1 MATPA
6 IGTPT
11 LIGVGVGPGD
21 PELVT
26 LKAVAVFEAADVIL
40 GPATEASGREAGRAE
55 QLVLAVCPTAAT
67 KLQRVPFSMAQRSG
81 IGTKRRQSWMA
92 SAKAAEQAFADG
104 ATTVAFATVG
114 DPSVYSTFSY
124 LAAHVREAVGG
135 LTVSVV
141 PGITAMQ
148 ALAAVSL
155 TPLVEGTES
164 LTLGNANTKLIPGTN
179 TLAIHALNY
188 GESTFAINSG
198 TNTTVTVNNRDNFY
212 FKGDLKITVAPA
224 VTLVANNTS
233 WRYQTPSLPVPR
245 PANDATREK
254 QIPFRPEGW
263 QAGFAVVQMLNP
275 KHQEAPRLE
284 MAPQRTHRGL
294 TRTS

>member
-1 MATPA
+1 MAAPA

-40 GPATEASGREAGRAE
+40 VPATEASGREAGRAE
-55 QLVLAVCPTAAT
+55 QLVLAVCTGAAA

-92 SAKAAEQAFADG
+92 SAKAAEQAFTDG
-104 ATTVAFATVG
+104 ARTVAFATVG

-124 LAAHVREAVGG
+124 LAAHVRDAVPG

-164 LTLGNANTKLIPGTN
+164 LTLVPVTAGMDAVATALDTSDTVVAYKGGRQFRDLLALIRGHGRDGILGVDVGLPSQRLVPLAEVGNEQVP
-179 TLAIHALNY
+179 Y
-188 GESTFAINSG
+188 FA
-198 TNTTVTVNNRDNFY
+198 TV
-212 FKGDLKITVAPA
+212 IVAP
-224 VTLVANNTS
+224 VRTET
-233 WRYQTPSLPVPR
+233 
-245 PANDATREK
+245 
-254 QIPFRPEGW
+254 G
-263 QAGFAVVQMLNP
+263 G
-275 KHQEAPRLE
+275 RL
-284 MAPQRTHRGL
+284 
-294 TRTS
+294 

>member
-1 MATPA
+1 MAAPA

-40 GPATEASGREAGRAE
+40 VPATEASGREAGRAE
-55 QLVLAVCPTAAT
+55 QLVVAVCPTAAT

-81 IGTKRRQSWMA
+81 IGTRRRQSWMA

-124 LAAHVREAVGG
+124 LAAHVRETVPG

-155 TPLVEGTES
+155 IPLVEGTES
-164 LTLGNANTKLIPGTN
+164 LTLVPVTAGMDAVATALDTSDTVVAYKGGRQFRELLTLIRDHGRNGILGVDVRLPSQRLVPLAEAGN
-179 TLAIHALNY
+179 
-188 GESTFAINSG
+188 ESVPYFA
-198 TNTTVTVNNRDNFY
+198 TV
-212 FKGDLKITVAPA
+212 IVAP
-224 VTLVANNTS
+224 VRTET
-233 WRYQTPSLPVPR
+233 
-245 PANDATREK
+245 
-254 QIPFRPEGW
+254 G
-263 QAGFAVVQMLNP
+263 G
-275 KHQEAPRLE
+275 RL
-284 MAPQRTHRGL
+284 
-294 TRTS
+294 

>member
-1 MATPA
+1 MAAPA

-40 GPATEASGREAGRAE
+40 VPATEASGREAGRAE
-55 QLVLAVCPTAAT
+55 QLVVAVCPGAAA

-92 SAKAAEQAFADG
+92 SAKAAEQAFTDG

-124 LAAHVREAVGG
+124 LAAHVRETVPG

-164 LTLGNANTKLIPGTN
+164 LTLVPVTAGMEAVATALDTSDTVVAYKGGRQFKELLALIRDHGRDGILGVDVGLPSQRLVPLAEVGNEPVP
-179 TLAIHALNY
+179 Y
-188 GESTFAINSG
+188 FA
-198 TNTTVTVNNRDNFY
+198 TV
-212 FKGDLKITVAPA
+212 IVAP
-224 VTLVANNTS
+224 VRTET
-233 WRYQTPSLPVPR
+233 
-245 PANDATREK
+245 
-254 QIPFRPEGW
+254 G
-263 QAGFAVVQMLNP
+263 G
-275 KHQEAPRLE
+275 RL
-284 MAPQRTHRGL
+284 
-294 TRTS
+294 

>member
-1 MATPA
+1 MAAPA

-26 LKAVAVFEAADVIL
+26 LKAVAVFEAAEVIL
-40 GPATEASGREAGRAE
+40 VPATEASGREAGRAE
-55 QLVLAVCPTAAT
+55 QLVVAVCSTAAT

-92 SAKAAEQAFADG
+92 SAKAAEQAFANG

-124 LAAHVREAVGG
+124 LAAYVRDAVPG

-164 LTLGNANTKLIPGTN
+164 LTLVPVTAGMDAVATALDTSDTVVAYKGGRQFKELVGLIRDHGRDGILGVDVGLPSQRLIP
-179 TLAIHALNY
+179 LAEAENEQVPY
-188 GESTFAINSG
+188 FA
-198 TNTTVTVNNRDNFY
+198 TV
-212 FKGDLKITVAPA
+212 IVAP
-224 VTLVANNTS
+224 VRNET
-233 WRYQTPSLPVPR
+233 
-245 PANDATREK
+245 
-254 QIPFRPEGW
+254 G
-263 QAGFAVVQMLNP
+263 G
-275 KHQEAPRLE
+275 RL
-284 MAPQRTHRGL
+284 
-294 TRTS
+294 

>member
-1 MATPA
+1 MAAPA

-21 PELVT
+21 PTLVT

-40 GPATEASGREAGRAE
+40 VPATEASGREAGRAE
-55 QLVLAVCPTAAT
+55 QLVVAVCPTAAT

-104 ATTVAFATVG
+104 AATVAFATVG

-124 LAAHVREAVGG
+124 LAAYVRDAVPG

-164 LTLGNANTKLIPGTN
+164 LTLVPVTAGMEAVATALDTSDTVVAYKGGRQFRELLMLIRDHGRDGILGVDVGLPSQRLIP
-179 TLAIHALNY
+179 LAEAENEQVPY
-188 GESTFAINSG
+188 FA
-198 TNTTVTVNNRDNFY
+198 TV
-212 FKGDLKITVAPA
+212 IVAS
-224 VTLVANNTS
+224 VRTET
-233 WRYQTPSLPVPR
+233 
-245 PANDATREK
+245 
-254 QIPFRPEGW
+254 G
-263 QAGFAVVQMLNP
+263 G
-275 KHQEAPRLE
+275 RL
-284 MAPQRTHRGL
+284 
-294 TRTS
+294 

>member
-1 MATPA
+1 MAAPA

-26 LKAVAVFEAADVIL
+26 LKAVAVFQAADVIL
-40 GPATEASGREAGRAE
+40 VPATEASGREAGRAE
-55 QLVLAVCPTAAT
+55 QLVLAVCPAAAT

-92 SAKAAEQAFADG
+92 SARAAEQAFADG

-135 LTVSVV
+135 LTVAVV

-164 LTLGNANTKLIPGTN
+164 LTLVPVTAGMDAVATALDTSDTVVAYKGGRQFRELLTLIRDHGRDGILGVDVGLPSQRLVP
-179 TLAIHALNY
+179 LAEAENEQVPY
-188 GESTFAINSG
+188 FA
-198 TNTTVTVNNRDNFY
+198 TV
-212 FKGDLKITVAPA
+212 IVAP
-224 VTLVANNTS
+224 VRTET
-233 WRYQTPSLPVPR
+233 
-245 PANDATREK
+245 
-254 QIPFRPEGW
+254 G
-263 QAGFAVVQMLNP
+263 G
-275 KHQEAPRLE
+275 RL
-284 MAPQRTHRGL
+284 
-294 TRTS
+294 